1 MYLDC
6 QVEIPNEPGKIT
18 RFRKGK
24 ATYIRYAAGRT
35 YNAEKKYNVPDHKTI
50 GKLVSEESRMMIP
63 NENFLRYFGDVCLPE
78 IKTGV
83 DRSSCLKIGT
93 FLVVRKIMEEYNLP
107 HMVTKHLGA
116 KDAGLFL
123 DLATYSI
130 ITEGNAAQHYPA
142 YAYNHPLFT
151 EKMHIYSDAKISDF
165 LASVSDDARIG
176 FLNEWNE
183 KRDHREK
190 IYISYD
196 STNKNCQ
203 AGDIEMVEYG
213 HPKDDKGLP
222 VFNYSIAYDTENKEP
237 LFYEQY
243 PGSVV
248 DISQLQ
254 FMLEKAMGYGYKKV
268 GFILDR
274 GYFSKENIQYMD
286 HCGYDFVIMVKG
298 MSSFVSKL
306 ILENRGKFENVREY
320 GIRQYKAFGMTVKKQ
335 LYASDKEERYFH
347 IYYSDARATAEHEK
361 TESKIDRMKKYLDSI
376 KGKAVTIS
384 EGYKEYFHLEIYE
397 PDGTFLYAREKTD
410 VVQREI
416 DLGGY
421 FVIVTSRKMTAKDAL
436 ELYKSR
442 DTSEK
447 LFLGDKSYLGNR
459 ALRVQSDETVNAKIF
474 AEFVALIIRCKMYT
488 LLKNEMERLDKKPN
502 FMTVPAAIR
511 ELDKIEMIKGLD
523 GRYRMDH
530 AVTATQ
536 KTILSAF
543 RMDDKIIRK
552 QANELADMI
561 EKYDKEKH

>member
-24 ATYIRYAAGRT
+24 ATYIRYAAGRI

-50 GKLVSEESRMMIP
+50 GKLVSEESMMMIP
-63 NENFLRYFGDVCLPE
+63 NENFLKYFGDVELPE

-83 DRSSCLKIGT
+83 DRSSCLKIGA

-107 HMVTKHLGA
+107 HMITKYLGA

-130 ITEGNAAQHYPA
+130 ITEGNAAQHYPT

-151 EKMHIYSDAKISDF
+151 EKMHIYSDSKISDF

-203 AGDIEMVEYG
+203 AGEIELVEYG

-222 VFNYSIAYDTENKEP
+222 VFNYSIAYDTGNKEP

-248 DISQLQ
+248 DVSQLQ

-268 GFILDR
+268 GLSSTEDISAKKISSTWTGVVMILLSW
-274 GYFSKENIQYMD
+274 SKE
-286 HCGYDFVIMVKG
+286 C
-298 MSSFVSKL
+298 L
-306 ILENRGKFENVREY
+306 PL
-320 GIRQYKAFGMTVKKQ
+320 
-335 LYASDKEERYFH
+335 
-347 IYYSDARATAEHEK
+347 
-361 TESKIDRMKKYLDSI
+361 
-376 KGKAVTIS
+376 
-384 EGYKEYFHLEIYE
+384 
-397 PDGTFLYAREKTD
+397 
-410 VVQREI
+410 
-416 DLGGY
+416 
-421 FVIVTSRKMTAKDAL
+421 
-436 ELYKSR
+436 
-442 DTSEK
+442 
-447 LFLGDKSYLGNR
+447 
-459 ALRVQSDETVNAKIF
+459 
-474 AEFVALIIRCKMYT
+474 
-488 LLKNEMERLDKKPN
+488 
-502 FMTVPAAIR
+502 
-511 ELDKIEMIKGLD
+511 
-523 GRYRMDH
+523 
-530 AVTATQ
+530 
-536 KTILSAF
+536 
-543 RMDDKIIRK
+543 
-552 QANELADMI
+552 
-561 EKYDKEKH
+561 